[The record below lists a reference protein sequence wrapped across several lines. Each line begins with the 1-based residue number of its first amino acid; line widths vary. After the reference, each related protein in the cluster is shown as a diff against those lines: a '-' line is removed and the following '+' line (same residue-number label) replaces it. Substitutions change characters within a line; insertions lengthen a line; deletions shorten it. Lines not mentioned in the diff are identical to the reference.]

1 MVARRPLLSAAA
13 DSLSSP
19 DDDGR
24 PGRDV
29 VAVLRPR
36 HRRWA
41 GLRPQSDPWRR
52 ALVKGAVAYVAS
64 RLIVLVAGGLV
75 AAADAYR
82 AIQEGLP
89 KPSGAGQFV
98 LRTLTS
104 WDGLWYLAISREG
117 YPRSVVP
124 NVTYFD
130 GDARAAFFPVF
141 PWTVRLLDKVLPGG
155 DTAAALLLNAVCGV
169 VFVFLVGLLARR
181 LFDERVAGRA
191 MVLVCLFPGSFVLS
205 FAYSEAVFLM
215 LAAAALLLLVDE
227 RWWWAGAVS
236 AVATAT
242 RPNGIAL
249 VAACVAAAGVA
260 CWRARRPLVA
270 PLGSVLLAP
279 LGFVGFQ
286 LYLGQRTGEMFVW
299 FRVQREAWEEGA
311 SFGWTAITKTWD
323 FTLHPFVSAANTI
336 TALCVLATIGLVVAL
351 RKARMP
357 IAVTVYALAIIALM
371 LMPATVTARP
381 RFLFTAFPAL
391 IAFAAVWPPA
401 RRDGERDSDW
411 WGLLLALNGA
421 GLVAVVTLY
430 GVWAAIP

>member
-13 DSLSSP
+13 DALSP
-19 DDDGR
+19 RDDGP
-24 PGRDV
+24 PGRGV

-36 HRRWA
+36 RRRLA
-41 GLRPQSDPWRR
+41 GLPEPGPWRR

-64 RLIVLVAGGLV
+64 RLIILVAGGLV

-89 KPSGAGQFV
+89 KPPGAGQFV

-141 PWTVRLLDKVLPGG
+141 PWSVRLADRVLPGG
-155 DTAAALLLNAVCGV
+155 DTAAALIVNAVFGV
-169 VFVFLVGLLARR
+169 LFVYLVGVLARR
-181 LFDERVAGRA
+181 LYDERVAGRA

-205 FAYSEAVFLM
+205 FAYSEAIFLT
-215 LAAAALLLLVDE
+215 LAALALLCLVDE
-227 RWWWAGAVS
+227 RWLLAGAAS
-236 AVATAT
+236 ALATAT
-242 RPNGIAL
+242 RPNGVAL
-249 VAACVAAAGVA
+249 VVACAVAAGVV
-260 CWRARRPLVA
+260 CWRARRPLLA
-270 PLGSVLLAP
+270 PLAAVALAP

-286 LYLGQRTGEMFVW
+286 LYLGRRTGETFVW

-311 SFGWTAITKTWD
+311 SFGWTAVSKTWD

-336 TALCVLATIGLVVAL
+336 TALCVLATIGLLVAL
-351 RKARMP
+351 RRARMP
-357 IAVTVYALAIIALM
+357 LAVSAYAVAVIVLM
-371 LMPATVTARP
+371 LLPATVTARP

-401 RRDGERDSDW
+401 RRDGERDADW

-421 GLVAVVTLY
+421 GLVAVTTLY